1 MATFEYDGAE
11 LYYEDH
17 GEGFPVFLIAPG
29 GMKSAVTFWEHT
41 PWNPIEQLANDY
53 RVIAMD
59 QRNATKRSPGPI
71 AADHGWETFAADQL
85 ALLDHLGVDKFHV
98 QGMCI
103 GGPYIMGLINAAPE
117 RVASATMFQTI
128 GRDNNRRE
136 FYDMFDSW
144 AVEIKSIHPDMSDA
158 DWATFRSNMYDGDD
172 FLFTADEA
180 VVSACTTP
188 MLVLMGRD
196 VYHPEVSSRDLAR
209 LAPNAT
215 LVEDWMDG
223 DARAAAMSQ
232 VADFLA
238 TNTPSS

>member
-1 MATFEYDGAE
+1 MATFQHGDVE

-29 GMKSAVTFWEHT
+29 GMRSAVSFWHDT
-41 PWNPIEQLANDY
+41 PWNPIEQLSDRY

-59 QRNATKRSPGPI
+59 QRNATGRSPGPV
-71 AADHGWETFAADQL
+71 AADHGWETFANDQL
-85 ALLDHLGVDKFHV
+85 ALLNHLGVDQFHV

-103 GGPYIMGLINAAPE
+103 GGPYIMGLIKAAPE

-128 GRDNNRRE
+128 GRDNNQQE

-144 AVEIKSIHPDMSDA
+144 ATDLKPGMPDLSDA
-158 DWATFRSNMYDGDD
+158 DWTSFRSNMYDGDE

-180 VVSACTTP
+180 FVSSCTTP
-188 MLVLMGRD
+188 MVVLMGRD
-196 VYHPEVSSRDLAR
+196 IYHPEVSSRDLAR

-215 LVEDWMDG
+215 LIEEWMHG
-223 DARAAAMSQ
+223 DARTAAMSQ
-232 VADFLA
+232 VSDFLA
-238 TNTPSS
+238 ANTPD